1 MVYRKGFWN
10 WRLSKLLSV
19 VDVIR
24 SLTELINTN
33 YPQYK
38 IIDCDVDEGFDR
50 PSFFIDVEDVNT
62 SWVATDYIKES
73 SNIQIVFFAENRYEG
88 FLDLLDMKNN
98 LTVLFDEPLYISD
111 ETSEYYVSLLTTN
124 SDLYKQDK
132 VLTFNIQAELIQ
144 KIERVDTSPYMEQLE
159 CNIEGGK

>member
-1 MVYRKGFWN
+1 M
-10 WRLSKLLSV
+10 LSV

-38 IIDCDVDEGFDR
+38 IIDCDIDEGFDR

-144 KIERVDTSPYMEQLE
+144 KVERVDNSPYMEQLN
-159 CNIEGGK
+159 CNIN

>member
-1 MVYRKGFWN
+1 M
-10 WRLSKLLSV
+10 LSV

-24 SLTELINTN
+24 GLTELINKN

-38 IIDCDVDEGFDR
+38 IIDCDVDEGFEK
-50 PSFFIDVEDVNT
+50 PAFFIDIEDVNT
-62 SWVATDYIKES
+62 SWVASDYLKES

-111 ETSEYYVSLLTTN
+111 ETSEYYASLLTTN

-132 VLTFNIQAELIQ
+132 VLTFNIQADLIQ
-144 KIERVDTSPYMEQLE
+144 KVERVDNSPYMEELN
-159 CNIEGGK
+159 CNIN

>member
-1 MVYRKGFWN
+1 M
-10 WRLSKLLSV
+10 KLLSV

-24 SLTELINTN
+24 SLTELINAN
-33 YPQYK
+33 YHQYK
-38 IIDCDVDEGFDR
+38 IIDYDVDEGFER

-144 KIERVDTSPYMEQLE
+144 KIERVDNSPYMEQLE
-159 CNIEGGK
+159 CNIN